1 MTRYQAA
8 FDGFFVTKSDR
19 WQIALDAVKEQ
30 FEINDL
36 LTEQVKFFKQEVPV

>member
-1 MTRYQAA
+1 MAECME
-8 FDGFFVTKSDR
+8 DR

-36 LTEQVKFFKQEVPV
+36 LTEQVKFFEQEVPV